1 MAQPLAA
8 SFCEYTL
15 IIAVLRHDGERGCC
29 MKAKIT
35 TTEKLVPIMARLEES
50 TLRDV
55 GLFSN
60 LYRMSRNAL
69 INEMLKSQLEIM
81 REEERLN
88 EKTR

>member
-1 MAQPLAA
+1 
-8 SFCEYTL
+8 
-15 IIAVLRHDGERGCC
+15 

-50 TLRDV
+50 TLKDISM
-55 GLFSN
+55 FSN